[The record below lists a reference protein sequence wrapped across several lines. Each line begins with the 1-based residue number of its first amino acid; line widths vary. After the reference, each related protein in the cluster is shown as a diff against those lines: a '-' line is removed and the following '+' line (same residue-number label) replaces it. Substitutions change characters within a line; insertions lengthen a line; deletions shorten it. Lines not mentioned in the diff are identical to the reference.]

1 MFILP
6 KAFPLNVPPRRGWDR
21 PEERVSDRPGRKVFG
36 ILRILFATLGETGP
50 QSGIAS
56 PTLVSLGV
64 SVRWHVSAKEPQRS
78 TRLLYETRQCVRN
91 ARDLFPTSSAV
102 ALTWRLPPAATQSS
116 VGSVNLCAVPVL
128 LLTAGIPPQSSKES
142 KNGML
147 AAASVMLR
155 RPVVQRG
162 KPDEN

>member
-78 TRLLYETRQCVRN
+78 ARLHCETRRVRDVG
-91 ARDLFPTSSAV
+91 DLFPTSSAV

-128 LLTAGIPPQSSKES
+128 LLTAGVPPQSSKES

-147 AAASVMLR
+147 AATSVMLR